1 MRIPGFTIAA
11 GILTLLITALVPLK
25 GVAQAAS
32 GKININ
38 VACRCADAVGQNFCT
53 VFKQKIDKSVGYQ
66 LADSISSG
74 YGMGVHFACVDMWKG
89 IDNKLDG
96 RMSAVS
102 VTFTIY
108 SDKLPGE
115 VFEDSSVF
123 RVGKDKVSEMSD
135 QIVTALGQF
144 VSANSSFFDKMRAG
158 AQSSAPESSPESAS
172 QPSSEPSS
180 DPSSSEPSSNPP
192 SAPSP

>member
-1 MRIPGFTIAA
+1 LRIPAFILAA
-11 GILTLLITALVPLK
+11 GLLALVIVTLSPT
-25 GVAQAAS
+25 GGGAEAAT

-66 LADSISSG
+66 LADNTSG

-144 VSANSSFFDKMRAG
+144 VSANTSFFDSMRAG
-158 AQSSAPESSPESAS
+158 AQASAPESAPE
-172 QPSSEPSS
+172 PSSEPSS
-180 DPSSSEPSSNPP
+180 
-192 SAPSP
+192 APSP

>member
-1 MRIPGFTIAA
+1 LRIRGFIVAA
-11 GILTLLITALVPLK
+11 GILALVI
-25 GVAQAAS
+25 AALS
-32 GKININ
+32 PSDGKAEGANGKININ
-38 VACRCADAVGQNFCT
+38 VACHCADAVGQNFCT
-53 VFKQKIDKSVGYQ
+53 VFKQKIDKSIGYQ
-66 LADSISSG
+66 LADSTTG

-89 IDNKLDG
+89 IDDKLDG

-144 VSANSSFFDKMRAG
+144 VSANSSFFENMRAG
-158 AQSSAPESSPESAS
+158 TQASAPESSPGAS
-172 QPSSEPSS
+172 SEPSSEPSS
-180 DPSSSEPSSNPP
+180 V
-192 SAPSP
+192 PSP

>member
-1 MRIPGFTIAA
+1 LRIPGFIVAACVTLVIAA
-11 GILTLLITALVPLK
+11 LLPTFS
-25 GVAQAAS
+25 VAEGAS

-38 VACRCADAVGQNFCT
+38 VACRCADPVGQNICK
-53 VFKQKIDKSVGYQ
+53 VFKQKIEKSIGYQ
-66 LADSISSG
+66 LSDNTSG
-74 YGMGVHFACVDMWKG
+74 YGMGVHFACEDMWTG
-89 IDNKLDG
+89 IDNKLKG

-123 RVGKDKVSEMSD
+123 RVGKAKVSEMSE

-144 VSANSSFFDKMRAG
+144 VGANSNFFESMRAG
-158 AQSSAPESSPESAS
+158 AQPSSAEPAS
-172 QPSSEPSS
+172 TPS
-180 DPSSSEPSSNPP
+180 

>member
-1 MRIPGFTIAA
+1 LRIPGFIIAA
-11 GILTLLITALVPLK
+11 GLLALV
-25 GVAQAAS
+25 VAGLSAAVWPADGGAEDAA
-32 GKININ
+32 GKISVN

-53 VFKQKIDKSVGYQ
+53 VFKTKVGKSVGYR
-66 LADSISSG
+66 LADNTSG
-74 YGMGVHFACVDMWKG
+74 YGMGVHFACVDMWQG
-89 IDNKLDG
+89 IDNKLGG

-123 RVGKDKVSEMSD
+123 RVGKDKVPEMSD
-135 QIVTALGQF
+135 QIVIALGQL
-144 VSANSSFFDKMRAG
+144 VSANSSFFESMRAG
-158 AQSSAPESSPESAS
+158 APASAP
-172 QPSSEPSS
+172 QPSSESS
-180 DPSSSEPSSNPP
+180 

>member
-1 MRIPGFTIAA
+1 MLTLVIAA
-11 GILTLLITALVPLK
+11 VSATVSPTD
-25 GVAQAAS
+25 GVAEDAA

-38 VACRCADAVGQNFCT
+38 VACHCPDTVGQNFCT
-53 VFKQKIDKSVGYQ
+53 VFKEKIQKSVGYQ
-66 LADSISSG
+66 PAENTSG

-89 IDNKLDG
+89 IDNKLAG

-123 RVGKDKVSEMSD
+123 RVGKDKVPEMSE
-135 QIVTALGQF
+135 QVVSALGQF
-144 VSANSSFFDKMRAG
+144 VSANSTFFESMRAG
-158 AQSSAPESSPESAS
+158 AQASSPGTSPQAS
-172 QPSSEPSS
+172 PEPS
-180 DPSSSEPSSNPP
+180 PEPS

>member
-1 MRIPGFTIAA
+1 MAGALALLVAGLGLWPAEGGADDAA
-11 GILTLLITALVPLK
+11 
-25 GVAQAAS
+25 

-38 VACRCADAVGQNFCT
+38 VACHCADAVGQNFCA
-53 VFKQKIDKSVGYQ
+53 VFKAKVDKSVGYQ
-66 LADSISSG
+66 LADSTSG
-74 YGMGVHFACVDMWKG
+74 YGMGVHFACVDMWQG
-89 IDNKLDG
+89 IDNKLNG

-123 RVGKDKVSEMSD
+123 RVGKDKVPEMSD
-135 QIVTALGQF
+135 QVVSALGQL
-144 VSANSSFFDKMRAG
+144 VSANSSFFDSMHAG
-158 AQSSAPESSPESAS
+158 APASAPEGSSG
-172 QPSSEPSS
+172 PS
-180 DPSSSEPSSNPP
+180 

>member
-1 MRIPGFTIAA
+1 LASLHLVLRVPGFIVAA
-11 GILTLLITALVPLK
+11 GILALVITALSPTY
-25 GVAQAAS
+25 GVAEGPS

-38 VACRCADAVGQNFCT
+38 VACRCADPVGQNFCA
-53 VFKQKIDKSVGYQ
+53 VFKEKIDKSVGYQ
-66 LADSISSG
+66 LADNTNG

-144 VSANSSFFDKMRAG
+144 VSANSSFFENMRAG
-158 AQSSAPESSPESAS
+158 AQASAPGA
-172 QPSSEPSS
+172 SSEPSS
-180 DPSSSEPSSNPP
+180 
-192 SAPSP
+192 APSP

>member
-1 MRIPGFTIAA
+1 MPGSIIVA
-11 GILTLLITALVPLK
+11 GVLTLAFTGLSAVLPVDGDADDTA
-25 GVAQAAS
+25 

-38 VACRCADAVGQNFCT
+38 VACHCADTVGQNFCA
-53 VFKQKIDKSVGYQ
+53 VFKTQVDKSVGYR
-66 LADSISSG
+66 LADNTSG
-74 YGMGVHFACVDMWKG
+74 YGMGVHFACVDMWNG
-89 IDNKLDG
+89 IDNKLNG

-123 RVGKDKVSEMSD
+123 RVGKDKVPEMSQ
-135 QIVTALGQF
+135 QIVVALGQL
-144 VSANSSFFDKMRAG
+144 VSANSNFFESMRAG
-158 AQSSAPESSPESAS
+158 AQAEPA
-172 QPSSEPSS
+172 PSSEPSS
-180 DPSSSEPSSNPP
+180 EPS